1 MAEVLKMRD
10 AHTHDTQ
17 MTKGESVEPGISSL
31 QLFLTEIG
39 RIKLLTGAEEVQLAK
54 RIERGDRRAKKTLI
68 EANLRLVVSIAKRYR
83 NRGLPFLDL
92 IQEGTMGL
100 DRAAEKFDHRR
111 GFKFST
117 YATWW
122 IRQAVSKAVNDKARI
137 IRLPGDVVVRLRSI
151 TWAEQKLSL
160 ELGRAPS
167 SDEIGRELDLP
178 PKVVDDLRSR
188 AQAPVSFEEPIG
200 DEAESE
206 MGTFLSDESAPL
218 PGEALNASMRK
229 DLLTRILSQ
238 LSPRQRS
245 ILEHRFGLNG
255 RDPRTLE
262 EVGRIFN
269 ITRERIRQIEA
280 QSLTKLRK
288 LADAQTLRDA
298 A

>member
-178 PKVVDDLRSR
+178 PKVVGDLRSR

>member
-1 MAEVLKMRD
+1 MAEVLNMQELR
-10 AHTHDTQ
+10 AHDTQ
-17 MTKGESVEPGISSL
+17 TKSQSVEPGISSL
-31 QLFLTEIG
+31 QLFLTDIG

-54 RIERGDRRAKKTLI
+54 RIERGDRRAKQTLI

-100 DRAAEKFDHRR
+100 DRAAEKFDYRR

-137 IRLPGDVVVRLRSI
+137 IRLPSDVVVRLSSI

-160 ELGRAPS
+160 ELGRAAS

-178 PKVVDDLRSR
+178 AKVVDDLRSR

-206 MGTFLSDESAPL
+206 LGSFLHDESAPL

-229 DLLTRILSQ
+229 DRLTHILSQ

-245 ILEHRFGLNG
+245 VLEHRFGLNG
-255 RDPRTLE
+255 RDPCTLE

-269 ITRERIRQIEA
+269 VTRERIRQIEA
-280 QSLTKLRK
+280 QSLTKLGK

>member
-1 MAEVLKMRD
+1 MRE
-10 AHTHDTQ
+10 AHMHDTQ
-17 MTKGESVEPGISSL
+17 MTKGEAVEPGISSL

-269 ITRERIRQIEA
+269 VTRERIRQIEA

>member
-1 MAEVLKMRD
+1 MAEVLNMQELR
-10 AHTHDTQ
+10 AHDTQ
-17 MTKGESVEPGISSL
+17 TKGQSVEPGISSL
-31 QLFLTEIG
+31 QLFLTDIG

-54 RIERGDRRAKKTLI
+54 RIERGDRRAKQTLI

-100 DRAAEKFDHRR
+100 DRAAEKFDYRR

-137 IRLPGDVVVRLRSI
+137 IRLPSDVVVRLSSI

-160 ELGRAPS
+160 ELGRAAS

-178 PKVVDDLRSR
+178 AKVVDDLRSR

-206 MGTFLSDESAPL
+206 LGSFLHDESAPL

-229 DLLTRILSQ
+229 DRLTHILSQ

-245 ILEHRFGLNG
+245 VLEHRFGLNG
-255 RDPRTLE
+255 RDPCTLE

-269 ITRERIRQIEA
+269 VTRERIRQIEA
-280 QSLTKLRK
+280 QSLTKLGK

>member
-1 MAEVLKMRD
+1 M
-10 AHTHDTQ
+10 HDTQ
-17 MTKGESVEPGISSL
+17 MTKGEAVEPGISSL

-188 AQAPVSFEEPIG
+188 AEAPVSFEEPIG

-269 ITRERIRQIEA
+269 VTRERIRQIEA

>member
-1 MAEVLKMRD
+1 MAEVLNMQELR
-10 AHTHDTQ
+10 AHDTQ
-17 MTKGESVEPGISSL
+17 TKGQSVERGISSL
-31 QLFLTEIG
+31 QLFLTDIG

-54 RIERGDRRAKKTLI
+54 RIERGDRRAKQTLI

-100 DRAAEKFDHRR
+100 DRAAEKFDYRR

-137 IRLPGDVVVRLRSI
+137 IRLPSDVVVRLRSI

-160 ELGRAPS
+160 ELGRAAS

-178 PKVVDDLRSR
+178 AKVVDDLRSR

-200 DEAESE
+200 DEAESAL
-206 MGTFLSDESAPL
+206 GSFLRDESAPL

-229 DLLTRILSQ
+229 DRLTHILSQ

-245 ILEHRFGLNG
+245 VLEHRFGLNG
-255 RDPRTLE
+255 RDPCTLE
-262 EVGRIFN
+262 EVGRFFN
-269 ITRERIRQIEA
+269 VTRERIRQIEA
-280 QSLTKLRK
+280 QSLTKLGK